1 MLRRPHDH
9 HRDLRARRLAAPP
22 SDGTHGRDQDRHL
35 VTTTPGPRRRKA
47 ARLLSWFST
56 GHHHARTDMPSMPLL
71 PRQSSPD
78 DPAMPLECGSLVPAN
93 LVDRRHRPRR
103 PLSVYRSVTV
113 TPAARSRHPPHRPNS
128 RFPPVEV
135 FGRRPSEC
143 AAPSVMGRGIRG
155 TGVTETEYPA
165 SIARISPASR
175 RRT

>member
-1 MLRRPHDH
+1 M
-9 HRDLRARRLAAPP
+9 
-22 SDGTHGRDQDRHL
+22 
-35 VTTTPGPRRRKA
+35 TTTPGPRRRKA

-71 PRQSSPD
+71 PRQSSPG

-113 TPAARSRHPPHRPNS
+113 KSPIAPAARSRHPPHRPNS

-143 AAPSVMGRGIRG
+143 AAPSVMGRHSENLHITGNGRLSPSTHTG
-155 TGVTETEYPA
+155 TCCIVSSSCSKWDVPRFHSEDG
-165 SIARISPASR
+165 
-175 RRT
+175 